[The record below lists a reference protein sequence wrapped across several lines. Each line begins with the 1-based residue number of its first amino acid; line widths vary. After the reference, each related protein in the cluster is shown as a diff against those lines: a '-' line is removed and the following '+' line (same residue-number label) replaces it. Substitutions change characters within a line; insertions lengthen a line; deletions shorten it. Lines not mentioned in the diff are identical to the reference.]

1 MQAQLQNQVHSQ
13 RQRLR
18 SVRTGQVTQW
28 KPTKD
33 NLAEIETSFT
43 AYCAAMRNVEK
54 EPVQDIM
61 ADYAAKCERDA
72 AKAQPR
78 RRKPY
83 DAAAAASKIVPK

>member
-18 SVRTGQVTQW
+18 SVMTGQVTQW

-43 AYCAAMRNVEK
+43 AYCAAMRNIEK
-54 EPVQDIM
+54 EPLQDIM
-61 ADYAAKCERDA
+61 ADYAATCERDA
-72 AKAQPR
+72 AQEPR
-78 RRKPY
+78 RPCPY

>member
-1 MQAQLQNQVHSQ
+1 M
-13 RQRLR
+13 
-18 SVRTGQVTQW
+18 TGQVTQW